1 MSNTPRKQGFAAM
14 DPERLRQIAA
24 AGGRAKR
31 KYPLPSPNQSMGN
44 GIPGASV
51 SAPAPQNAPMG
62 NR

>member
-1 MSNTPRKQGFAAM
+1 M

-31 KYPLPSPNQSMGN
+31 KYPLPNPPMGN
-44 GIPGASV
+44 GHMGNGGMGMPAS
-51 SAPAPQNAPMG
+51 SSSPAPQSEPMG